1 MDNVKK
7 GGETMDMRTGDMAG
21 RIWEAL
27 SRRGVLSLS
36 ELVEEEKE
44 DAKVLLMALG
54 WLLRENKIIIEEK
67 EDGWNISLK

>member
-1 MDNVKK
+1 
-7 GGETMDMRTGDMAG
+7 MDMRTGDMAG